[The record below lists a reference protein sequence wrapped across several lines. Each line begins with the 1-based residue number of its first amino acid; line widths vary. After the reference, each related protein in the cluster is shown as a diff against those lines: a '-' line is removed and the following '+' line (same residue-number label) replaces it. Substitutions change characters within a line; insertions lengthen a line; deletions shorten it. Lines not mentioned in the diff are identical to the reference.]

1 MNRIQYQQLRRQRL
15 RLHLRAV
22 KADRVV
28 ATAVTAALAVTAA
41 ADAAKAVQV
50 AVVADAVK
58 EDRVVPVAVP
68 VAVPVDLAAESVSFF
83 ARKKSASFVSR
94 RWT

>member
-1 MNRIQYQQLRRQRL
+1 
-15 RLHLRAV
+15 V

-68 VAVPVDLAAESVSFF
+68 VDLAAESVSFF

>member
-1 MNRIQYQQLRRQRL
+1 
-15 RLHLRAV
+15 V

-28 ATAVTAALAVTAA
+28 ATAVMAALAGTAA

-50 AVVADAVK
+50 AVVADAAK
-58 EDRVVPVAVP
+58 EDQVVQVAVP
-68 VAVPVDLAAESVSFF
+68 EDLAAESVSFF

>member
-15 RLHLRAV
+15 RLHLRVV

-28 ATAVTAALAVTAA
+28 ATAVMAGTAA

-58 EDRVVPVAVP
+58 EDRVAQVAVP
-68 VAVPVDLAAESVSFF
+68 ADLAAGSVSFF